1 MWIIYCTLKN
11 ENIKNFQKLLYVE
24 IHKNMTKIL
33 VKFYYMTQN
42 ITSDFKKKSLYVQ
55 IIEINLDI
63 ETDFLH
69 QLVQMI

>member
-1 MWIIYCTLKN
+1 MYSKN
-11 ENIKNFQKLLYVE
+11 ENFKIFQKLLYVE

-42 ITSDFKKKSLYVQ
+42 ITSDFFKKSLYVQ